1 MLKLKIAG
9 ILGLFLIA
17 GCSPHPGTG
26 EWRSA
31 TENKLNITKV
41 SVFFTPKVLFYAG
54 DIREPVM
61 QCGWWALD
69 KKVIEMECVHLSDTE
84 IKEKYQ
90 IKVIADGKAEL
101 IEGNTVIT
109 SLIRQ

>member
-1 MLKLKIAG
+1 MLKLKNAVIP
-9 ILGLFLIA
+9 GLFLIA

-26 EWRSA
+26 EWKSA

-41 SVFFTPKVLFYAG
+41 SVFFSPKVLFYAR
-54 DIREPVM
+54 DIPDPVM

-69 KKVIEMECVHLSDTE
+69 KKIIEMECVHLSNTE

-90 IKVIADGKAEL
+90 IKALSDGKAEL
-101 IEGNTVIT
+101 TKDGSIIT
-109 SLIRQ
+109 LLVRQ

>member
-1 MLKLKIAG
+1 MLKLKITG
-9 ILGLFLIA
+9 ILTLFLIA

-26 EWRSA
+26 EWLST
-31 TENKLNITKV
+31 TENNLNITKI
-41 SVFFTPKVLFYAG
+41 SVFFTPKVLFYAEG
-54 DIREPVM
+54 IKEPVM

-90 IKVIADGKAEL
+90 IKSVADGRAEL
-101 IEGNTVIT
+101 IKEGTVIT
-109 SLIRQ
+109 

>member
-1 MLKLKIAG
+1 MLKLKNAG

-26 EWRSA
+26 EWKA
-31 TENKLNITKV
+31 MTENELNITKI
-41 SVFFTPKVLFYAG
+41 SVFFTPKVLFYARA
-54 DIREPVM
+54 INEPVM

-84 IKEKYQ
+84 IKEKYR
-90 IKVIADGKAEL
+90 IKVVADGKAEL
-101 IEGNTVIT
+101 LKEDTVIT